1 MSEENLE
8 IVRRIW
14 DADASRDAATI
25 LALYDPQVEWDMSQF
40 PLGTLSR
47 RAVYHGHEGLRDWFR
62 EWTEAWENIQQSPHE
77 LIDAGDHVV
86 SVSTTRGR
94 GRASG
99 AEVVWERIAAVW
111 TVRDGK
117 VARVVWFQTRGEA
130 FEAAGLRA

>member
-1 MSEENLE
+1 MRPGTAAYSSALATPQRYFGLAMSEENLE

-62 EWTEAWENIQQSPHE
+62 EWTEAWDKI
-77 LIDAGDHVV
+77 LI
-86 SVSTTRGR
+86 
-94 GRASG
+94 
-99 AEVVWERIAAVW
+99 WEDVLL
-111 TVRDGK
+111 V
-117 VARVVWFQTRGEA
+117 
-130 FEAAGLRA
+130 